1 MSFNKNWNIIKFYS
15 KKVLKNLLNIKA
27 VECVSVALAAGS
39 IVIVTSLIF
48 DGRKPVENGQG
59 GFETPGIPVVTEKDL
74 GEAASDG
81 IAPMVQT
88 DLSYQSYR
96 VRKGDMIGI
105 IAENFGIT
113 EDTII
118 SVNNIRSSRLLQ
130 IGTYLK
136 IPSLPGIL
144 YTVRKDGET
153 VESISNKYK
162 IDGFKVC
169 NVNKIDESSVLTAGT
184 MLFLPDAKLDWTTRQ
199 EINGDLFKKP
209 IHNRWYLSSAYG
221 WRKSPFSGA
230 RSYHS
235 GVDMA
240 CPQGTKIFAAMAG
253 TVSSTGFNNTY
264 GNFVIIT
271 HHSGYKTLYGH
282 MSAINAVKG
291 QSVTQDT
298 VIGRVGNTGLS
309 TGPHLHFT
317 VLKNG
322 KQVNPA
328 ALWN

>member
-136 IPSLPGIL
+136 IPSIQL
-144 YTVRKDGET
+144 
-153 VESISNKYK
+153 NKK
-162 IDGFKVC
+162 
-169 NVNKIDESSVLTAGT
+169 
-184 MLFLPDAKLDWTTRQ
+184 
-199 EINGDLFKKP
+199 
-209 IHNRWYLSSAYG
+209 
-221 WRKSPFSGA
+221 
-230 RSYHS
+230 
-235 GVDMA
+235 
-240 CPQGTKIFAAMAG
+240 
-253 TVSSTGFNNTY
+253 
-264 GNFVIIT
+264 
-271 HHSGYKTLYGH
+271 
-282 MSAINAVKG
+282 
-291 QSVTQDT
+291 
-298 VIGRVGNTGLS
+298 
-309 TGPHLHFT
+309 
-317 VLKNG
+317 
-322 KQVNPA
+322 
-328 ALWN
+328 